1 MVMSGMTGRPV
12 RKPTRIPGYDY
23 ATAGMYFMTMCVQ
36 HRESR
41 FGTFE
46 HSAVCLNA
54 AGEMV
59 ARVWQENIERYP
71 GAALDLFVVMPDHMH
86 AIVFAGTDPS
96 TSGERVSL
104 LRIVQSFKSLTTVEY
119 AREVTKGIF
128 PSYDRILRNQRELD
142 GARAYIEGNPGHAQ
156 EQRDLTADA
165 PISQSQGRTLCP
177 PVGSGCGRGR
187 ANADG
192 VWRRGGHKVLP
203 LVRVP
208 PRR

>member
-1 MVMSGMTGRPV
+1 MSGMTGRPV

-142 GARAYIEGNPGHAQ
+142 GARIHRRESRARAGAAGPHRGCSNFPIVGEDLVSSRGFRMRTREGQ
-156 EQRDLTADA
+156 
-165 PISQSQGRTLCP
+165 
-177 PVGSGCGRGR
+177 CGRCL
-187 ANADG
+187 A
-192 VWRRGGHKVLP
+192 
-203 LVRVP
+203 
-208 PRR
+208 